1 MTVRKIFLKKYHLI
15 LSTFLLIAGAYTA
28 NAYVASSTNYRIQSD
43 SLNVGGVRQTS
54 TNYISEDTIGEVAT
68 GLSESAL
75 YKLKAGYQ
83 QMNEIYIAVSAPAD
97 VNMTPDIGGITGGT
111 GDGQAIWTATTD
123 NPAGYSMSIKA
134 STTPAL
140 QSGSSNFADYTPT
153 GATPDFAWS
162 VLNTASEFGFTPE
175 GSHIVQKF
183 KDEGGVCNINT
194 NDTTDAC
201 WYNASTTVENITQS
215 ATSNHPS
222 GTDTTVKFRAQSGAS
237 HVQEEGTYTAKI
249 SVTVTAL

>member
-1 MTVRKIFLKKYHLI
+1 MSKKTKILLI
-15 LSTFLLIAGAYTA
+15 VFLLLLVGLSSAS
-28 NAYVASSTNYRIQSD
+28 AYVASSTNYRIQSD
-43 SLNVGGVRQTS
+43 SINVGGVRQTS
-54 TNYISEDTIGEVAT
+54 TNYISEDTIGEIAT

-97 VNMTPDIGGITGGT
+97 VTMTPAIGGISGGT
-111 GDGQAIWTATTD
+111 GNGQAIWTATTD
-123 NPAGYSMSIKA
+123 NPAGYTMSIKA

-140 QSGSSNFADYTPT
+140 QSGPNSFADYTPA

-183 KDEGGVCNINT
+183 KDEGGICNINT
-194 NDTTDAC
+194 NDTADAC
-201 WYNASTTVENITQS
+201 WYNASTTAENIAQS
-215 ATSNHPS
+215 ATPNHPS
-222 GTDTTVKFRAQSGAS
+222 GTDTTVKFRAQSGTS
-237 HVQEEGTYTAKI
+237 HIQEEGIYTAKI
-249 SVTVTAL
+249 SVTVTSL